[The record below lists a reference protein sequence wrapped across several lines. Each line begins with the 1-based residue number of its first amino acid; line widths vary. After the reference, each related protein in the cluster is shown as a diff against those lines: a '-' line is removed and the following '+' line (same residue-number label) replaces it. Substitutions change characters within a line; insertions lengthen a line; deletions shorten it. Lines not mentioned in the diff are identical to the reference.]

1 MDSALEIPQLTRTE
15 EYDDPAVLTMPDHS
29 WLARTTADM
38 CDRPQAEEIND
49 KAYWA
54 DVFGNNWDAKAPD
67 KENNKER
74 AEKQFQAMLDSGF
87 TGPFTVRDIQAAMDH
102 QDEDAAYWAE
112 IFGDWGEEEDWD
124 PLDYDDDAG
133 EVYDM
138 LLLE

>member
-15 EYDDPAVLTMPDHS
+15 EYDDPAVLTMMPTHA
-29 WLARTTADM
+29 WPVRTTADM
-38 CDRPQAEEIND
+38 CDPPAAEEIND

-54 DVFGNNWDAKAPD
+54 DVFGNNWDAKAPE
-67 KENNKER
+67 ENNKAAVQ
-74 AEKQFQAMLDSGF
+74 AEEEFD
-87 TGPFTVRDIQAAMDH
+87 AMDR
-102 QDEDAAYWAE
+102 EMAAYWAE

-133 EVYDM
+133 EVYD

>member
-29 WLARTTADM
+29 WLSRTTADM
-38 CDRPQAEEIND
+38 CDHPPAEEIND

-67 KENNKER
+67 KENNK
-74 AEKQFQAMLDSGF
+74 AAA
-87 TGPFTVRDIQAAMDH
+87 VQAAEEEFDAMDR
-102 QDEDAAYWAE
+102 EMAAYWTE
-112 IFGDWGEEEDWD
+112 LFGDWGQEEDWDPDWD

-133 EVYDM
+133 EVYDL

>member
-29 WLARTTADM
+29 WLARTADM
-38 CDRPQAEEIND
+38 VVSQPAAEEIND

-54 DVFGNNWDAKAPD
+54 DVFGNNWDAKAPEEPD
-67 KENNKER
+67 KENNKA
-74 AEKQFQAMLDSGF
+74 AEVQAAEEA
-87 TGPFTVRDIQAAMDH
+87 QAAMDR
-102 QDEDAAYWAE
+102 EMAAYWTDL
-112 IFGDWGEEEDWD
+112 FGDWGQEEDWD

-133 EVYDM
+133 EVYDT

>member
-38 CDRPQAEEIND
+38 CDHPPAEEIND

-54 DVFGNNWDAKAPD
+54 DVFGNNWDAKAP
-67 KENNKER
+67 ENNKA
-74 AEKQFQAMLDSGF
+74 AEEEFD
-87 TGPFTVRDIQAAMDH
+87 AMDR
-102 QDEDAAYWAE
+102 EMAAYWTDL
-112 IFGDWGEEEDWD
+112 FGDWGQEEEDWD

-133 EVYDM
+133 EIYDL

>member
-38 CDRPQAEEIND
+38 CDHPPAEEIND

-54 DVFGNNWDAKAPD
+54 NVFGNNWDAKAP
-67 KENNKER
+67 ENNKAAA
-74 AEKQFQAMLDSGF
+74 AEVQAAAEA
-87 TGPFTVRDIQAAMDH
+87 QAAMDR
-102 QDEDAAYWAE
+102 EMAAYWTDL
-112 IFGDWGEEEDWD
+112 FGDWGQEDWD

-133 EVYDM
+133 EIYDL